1 MARKHNQ
8 RNPQPNQW
16 LFSCPLRLP
25 TATIIATLGMTR
37 SGITEVDAYSWQ
49 GEWDMANA
57 FVREY
62 GYDEP
67 VLSEFSAGFSV
78 NWDALRDWMF
88 IRTGIDDPTSV
99 SPNSNFV
106 GEILVI
112 RRCRL
117 EQEQILGFVASMVAA
132 DVDWESKKRH
142 HPDPVLAVRP
152 VALVLEDWKSSILRY
167 TKREAWIV
175 NSWPAKNG

>member
-1 MARKHNQ
+1 MTKKHSQ
-8 RNPQPNQW
+8 QNPQPNQW
-16 LFSCPLRLP
+16 LFTCPLHLP
-25 TATIIATLGMTR
+25 TTAIVATLGMTR
-37 SGITEVDAYSWQ
+37 SGVTEVDAYSWQ

-62 GYDEP
+62 GYGEP
-67 VLSEFSAGFSV
+67 VLSEFSVGFSV

-88 IRTGIDDPTSV
+88 IRKQVDDLTPT

-112 RRCRL
+112 RRCRP

-132 DVDWESKKRH
+132 DVDWESKRRH
-142 HPDPVLAVRP
+142 HPDPVLAIRP
-152 VALVLEDWKSSILRY
+152 VALVLESWEASVLRC
-167 TKREAWIV
+167 TKREAWVV
-175 NSWPAKNG
+175 NAWPA